1 MKNKSNLDKEILE
14 PACPPWVPFG
24 LLRCFFVS
32 DRNTRYRQQA
42 NSLSFGHQD
51 AVCGFTLRTE
61 QDVQLDTVRNF
72 YVRFANCALAK
83 AVCPGCFINHDSQ
96 VLSSAEEFP
105 HAVLSSLSS
114 TAITAP
120 TFSTPPLLPV
130 FVLSSFALP
139 FSILWSSLYTRW

>member
-32 DRNTRYRQQA
+32 DRNSPYRQQA

-51 AVCGFTLRTE
+51 AVCGFSLRTE
-61 QDVQLDTVRNF
+61 QDVQLNTVRNF
-72 YVRFANCALAK
+72 YVRSANCALAK
-83 AVCPGCFINHDSQ
+83 ALCSDRLFTHSQ

-105 HAVLSSLSS
+105 RAVLSSLSS

-120 TFSTPPLLPV
+120 TFSTPPLLPA

-139 FSILWSSLYTRW
+139 FSILGSSLCTRL